1 MKEYLYVTIPFCP
14 QSALAQ
20 AGFRK
25 VLKKHKNGG
34 NYMVQYHKPS
44 KTKSS
49 GSGGLKRS
57 ARDKRLANYG
67 GFFSRPHLT
76 GEKDKE
82 DRKSFKVRGGKMK
95 VGATKISFANIVV
108 EGKVRK
114 VKIKNVMEN
123 PADRHFA
130 RENIITRGAIIDTEL
145 GKARVTSRPGQDGIA
160 NAILVKG

>member
-1 MKEYLYVTIPFCP
+1 
-14 QSALAQ
+14 
-20 AGFRK
+20 
-25 VLKKHKNGG
+25 
-34 NYMVQYHKPS
+34 MVQYHKPS

-67 GFFSRPHLT
+67 GFFSRPRLS
-76 GEKDKE
+76 GGKDEKE
-82 DRKSFKVRGGKMK
+82 ERKSFKVRGGKMK
-95 VGATKISFANIVV
+95 VGASKISFANIVV

-130 RENIITRGAIIDTEL
+130 RENIITRGAIVETEL
-145 GKARVTSRPGQDGIA
+145 GKAKITSRPGQDGIA